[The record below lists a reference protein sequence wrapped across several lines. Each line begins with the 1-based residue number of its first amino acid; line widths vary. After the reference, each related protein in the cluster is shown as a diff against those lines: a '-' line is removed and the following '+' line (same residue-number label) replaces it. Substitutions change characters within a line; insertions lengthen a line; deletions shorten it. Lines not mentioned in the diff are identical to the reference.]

1 MDGAAN
7 LLMNG
12 FGTGLIS
19 ETVAPVIVADR
30 WVPPLGPSWE
40 EFAVFI
46 AERDVSRIPAIL
58 RAIESEWEERGQAS
72 WEAWEGFFAPE
83 RQFDT
88 LVEALIALQPMARRG
103 RVLTASL
110 WPITLPAMVL
120 WKFGHWLG
128 AKFS

>member
-1 MDGAAN
+1 MNASIVGTTRRPTRGA
-7 LLMNG
+7 
-12 FGTGLIS
+12 S
-19 ETVAPVIVADR
+19 E
-30 WVPPLGPSWE
+30 
-40 EFAVFI
+40 AVTSGGR
-46 AERDVSRIPAIL
+46 EGGRIPAV
-58 RAIESEWEERGQAS
+58 RGASGTGWEERGQAG

-110 WPITLPAMVL
+110 WPVTLPAMVL